1 MKPARTTELLY
12 TASSGE
18 TRTRTP
24 SLSRRSRFRDGL
36 QHLYARLSIVTACLQ
51 AGSNRRPL
59 PFQGSALPTE
69 LQRHWCGAWLRYNH
83 ISRFAR
89 VSSLRWFLCSL
100 CAPCCTIFA
109 ASTLYQPHRACR
121 GGRTHMSCWTPRFK
135 LGAYAVPPGRRC
147 FAAYP
152 SPDSNREHTRSKRAA
167 SARLG

>member
-1 MKPARTTELLY
+1 MQ
-12 TASSGE
+12 
-18 TRTRTP
+18 RTP
-24 SLSRRSRFRDGL
+24 QAGLPAPPSRQPQQDEEVALPLSYCG
-36 QHLYARLSIVTACLQ
+36 VPWCLQ

-109 ASTLYQPHRACR
+109 ASTLDQPHRACR